1 MHKLLFDNNISH
13 RVLARISD
21 IFPNANHVML
31 ESLDESS
38 DEKVWF
44 FARSN
49 NYTIVT
55 KDSDFNDLAIY
66 KGVPPKI
73 IWIKSGNCKVVE
85 IENILRDNVNAIKEF
100 LDEPNGAILEMN
112 ILHLRGISQI

>member
-1 MHKLLFDNNISH
+1 MPKLLFDNNISH
-13 RVLARISD
+13 RVLARIED
-21 IFPNANHVML
+21 IFPHSNHVML

-66 KGVPPKI
+66 KGTPPKI
-73 IWIKSGNCKVVE
+73 IWIKLGNCKVVE
-85 IENILRDNVNAIKEF
+85 IENILRQNVDAIKIF
-100 LDEPNGAILEMN
+100 LNESNSAILE
-112 ILHLRGISQI
+112 I